1 MALSLFGLATIAS
14 LQFVAP
20 NAGDDDTMARRL
32 AEWADVARRIVS
44 DPHGQDAIAALSS
57 YLLSITRMDRG
68 RLRVVIQRELGTTT
82 MKKFVST
89 LERERIEG
97 RIEVLLRQLKK
108 RFGTL
113 PATIGKKVRA
123 ARPADLDRW
132 LDRVLDAES
141 LTAVFARSRPAT
153 SSTPNARV
161 TARTASRP

>member
-14 LQFVAP
+14 LQFMAP
-20 NAGDDDTMARRL
+20 HAGDDDAMVRRL

-44 DPHGQDAIAALSS
+44 DPHGQDAITALSS
-57 YLLSITRMDRG
+57 YLLSITRMDRA

-97 RIEVLLRQLKK
+97 RIEVLLRQLRK

-113 PATIGKKVRA
+113 PAHIRKKVRA

-132 LDRVLDAES
+132 LDRVLDAGS
-141 LTAVFARSRPAT
+141 LAAVFARTSAT
-153 SSTPNARV
+153 SSTTSARV
-161 TARTASRP
+161 TARAASRR